1 MIINDEEDILTLYN
15 DYLSSKGHQVIAKYM
30 DASDIKDDVLMN
42 TPDIFVIDYRL
53 PGAKNGIDAAVEIL
67 TTLPSAP
74 ILFVTADESALSI
87 VAKDPLLANSRVQML
102 LKPVK
107 LEKLEET
114 MLELLN
120 KNTV

>member
-1 MIINDEEDILTLYN
+1 
-15 DYLSSKGHQVIAKYM
+15 
-30 DASDIKDDVLMN
+30 MN

-114 MLELLN
+114 MLELVN
-120 KNTV
+120 KNSV